1 MKSPISPDIV
11 NQLPVVASPA
21 ISPDQSVVA
30 YVRGRV
36 EDGKRVSWIECAEFE
51 GGQAR
56 RLTSGT
62 SDSAPSWSPD
72 GSLLSFLRP
81 SSEEQGAPR
90 QIWLLPTDGGEATR
104 LTDLPHSIA
113 GFGWLPDGSGMIAT
127 VDIDPHRGER
137 DGSKTTVVRDTYY
150 RGDAFGYREDAWHQ
164 LFRID
169 AATGD
174 AVQLTTGNYNH
185 AHPVVSPDGRWV
197 AFTAD
202 RTVDREKRR
211 PFGSELCVMS
221 TLGAGGG
228 HIERLTPGVMS
239 AGKPCWSPDGSA
251 LAVSVTDMSQRH
263 QAYLERIER
272 HSGKRTR
279 LTDDTVNPQTG
290 FFPIAGPPTMVW
302 HGDEITFAGDARGR
316 SGIYRVKSDGSQP
329 VEALRAEAELINGVD
344 VSADG
349 RSIAIVSTTPDAPG
363 EILSFRSPPAERGEM
378 PKAEGGSAT
387 VLTSAS
393 ADFVEAHEIG
403 EVEFFSV
410 NRDGWEIPCGLI
422 YPPGFDPDQSYPLV
436 MEIHG
441 GPNGFFGEGFNVL
454 HQVIA
459 GAGYLVLFVNPRGSS
474 TYGAKFTDAVTVD
487 WGGEDSLDLLHA
499 LDVVCERPY
508 VDANR
513 LGVHGYSY
521 GGYMTTWLIGHI
533 NRFKA
538 AIAGA
543 PVVNLWSMW
552 GVSDIGPSWGSYQWG
567 DVPDDNFDWYRE
579 RSPITY
585 VENVQCPV
593 LILHGEHD
601 WRVPISQGEEYFA
614 GLRYRGKTA
623 EMVRFPGCSHLM
635 MRVGDPALVKEYYER
650 MVQWFK
656 RYL

>member
-1 MKSPISPDIV
+1 
-11 NQLPVVASPA
+11 
-21 ISPDQSVVA
+21 
-30 YVRGRV
+30 
-36 EDGKRVSWIECAEFE
+36 
-51 GGQAR
+51 
-56 RLTSGT
+56 
-62 SDSAPSWSPD
+62 
-72 GSLLSFLRP
+72 
-81 SSEEQGAPR
+81 
-90 QIWLLPTDGGEATR
+90 
-104 LTDLPHSIA
+104 LTDLPHSVS
-113 GFGWLPDGSGMIAT
+113 GFDWLPDSSAIVAT
-127 VDIDPHRGER
+127 VDIDPHRGQR

-150 RGDAFGYREDAWHQ
+150 RGDALGYREDAWHQ

-169 AATGD
+169 AESGD
-174 AVQLTTGNYNH
+174 AVQLTSGTYNH

-202 RTVDREKRR
+202 RNVDREKRR
-211 PFGSELCVMS
+211 PFGSELCIMS
-221 TLGAGGG
+221 TQGVGGG
-228 HIERLTPGVMS
+228 PVERLTPGVMS

-272 HSGKRTR
+272 YSGKRTR

-302 HGDEITFAGDARGR
+302 HEDEITFAGDASGR
-316 SGIYRVKSDGSQP
+316 SGVYRVKSDGSEP
-329 VEALRAEAELINGVD
+329 VESVRSNAELINGFD

-349 RSIAIVSTTPDAPG
+349 SAIAIVSTTPDAPG
-363 EILSFRSPPAERGEM
+363 EVITIGAASQA
-378 PKAEGGSAT
+378 A
-387 VLTSAS
+387 LTSAS
-393 ADFVEAHEIG
+393 ADFVQSHELG
-403 EVEFFSV
+403 DVEFFTIE
-410 NRDGWEIPCGLI
+410 RDGWQIPCGLM
-422 YPPGFDPDQSYPLV
+422 YPPSFDPEQSYPLV

-454 HQVIA
+454 HQIIA

-521 GGYMTTWLIGHI
+521 GGYMTTWLIGHV

-585 VENVQCPV
+585 VQNVQCPV

-614 GLRYRGKTA
+614 GLRYRGKQA

-635 MRVGDPALVKEYYER
+635 MRVGEPALVKEYYER
-650 MVQWFK
+650 MVAWLQ
-656 RYL
+656 RYV

>member
-1 MKSPISPDIV
+1 MKSPIGPQIV
-11 NQLPVVASPA
+11 HELGGAASPA
-21 ISPDQSVVA
+21 ISPDGSLVA
-30 YVRGRV
+30 YVRSQV
-36 EDGKRVSWIECAEFE
+36 VDGKRTSWIESAPFA
-51 GGQAR
+51 GGETR

-62 SDSAPSWSPD
+62 SDSGPVWSPD
-72 GSLLSFLRP
+72 GSVLAFLRP
-81 SSEEQGAPR
+81 GSADEGAAR
-90 QIWLLPTDGGEATR
+90 QIWLLPSDGGEAAR
-104 LTDLPHSIA
+104 LTDLAHAVA
-113 GFGWLPDGSGMIAT
+113 GFDWLPDGSGMIAT

-150 RGDAFGYREDAWHQ
+150 RGDALGYREDAWHQ

-169 AATGD
+169 ASTGAAT
-174 AVQLTTGNYNH
+174 QLTNGTYNH

-202 RTVDREKRR
+202 RSVDRERRR

-221 TLGAGGG
+221 TQGVGGG
-228 HIERLTPGVMS
+228 HVERLTPGVMS

-251 LAVSVTDMSQRH
+251 LAVSLTDAAQRH
-263 QAYLERIER
+263 QAYLERVER
-272 HSGKRTR
+272 YSGKRTR
-279 LTDDTVNPQTG
+279 LTDDRVNPQTG
-290 FFPIAGPPTMVW
+290 FFPIAGPPAMVW
-302 HGDEITFAGDARGR
+302 HEYDGREAITFAADARGR
-316 SGIYRVKSDGSQP
+316 SGVYRVRADGSEP
-329 VEALRAEAELINGVD
+329 VEAVRAEAELINGFD

-349 RSIAIVSTTPDAPG
+349 RSIAVVSTTPNAPG
-363 EILSFRSPPAERGEM
+363 EIVAIEEGRGET
-378 PKAEGGSAT
+378 K
-387 VLTSAS
+387 LTSAS
-393 ADFVEAHEIG
+393 AEYTASHEIG
-403 EVEFFSV
+403 EVEFFTIE
-410 NRDGWEIPCGLI
+410 RGGWEIPCGLMF
-422 YPPGFDPDQSYPLV
+422 PPGFDPTKSYPLV
-436 MEIHG
+436 LEIHG

-474 TYGAKFTDAVTVD
+474 TYGAQFTDAVTVD
-487 WGGEDSLDLLHA
+487 WGGEDSLDLLLA
-499 LDVVCERPY
+499 LDTVCERPY

-513 LGVHGYSY
+513 VGVHGYSY
-521 GGYMTTWLIGHI
+521 GGYMTTWLIGHEQ
-533 NRFKA
+533 RFKA
-538 AIAGA
+538 AVAGA

-585 VENVQCPV
+585 VQDVRCPV

-635 MRVGDPALVKEYYER
+635 MRVGDPALVEEYYER
-650 MVQWFK
+650 MVEWFD